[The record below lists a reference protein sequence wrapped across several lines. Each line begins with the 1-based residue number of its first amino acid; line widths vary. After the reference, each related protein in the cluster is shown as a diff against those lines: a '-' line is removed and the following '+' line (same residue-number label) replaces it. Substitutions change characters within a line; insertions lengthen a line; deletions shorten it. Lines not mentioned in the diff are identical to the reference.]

1 MNFNPSK
8 LAEYFKPVSKKAL
21 LISIVIGGSLG
32 GFVSLIAN
40 ACLLE
45 ITLNGFF
52 TIYFGIIFVVV
63 GGFMGMTS
71 YKKITQSQNPN
82 SPDQTFM
89 KEEKSYFFFNISLV
103 LMVSGVLILFLERS
117 WTRNL
122 HFIFKVNFHTT

>member
-21 LISIVIGGSLG
+21 LISIIVGGALG
-32 GFVSLIAN
+32 GFISLIVN

-52 TIYFGIIFVVV
+52 TIYFGIIFLAV
-63 GGFMGMTS
+63 GGFMGVTS
-71 YKKITQSQNPN
+71 YQKISQSQNPN

-89 KEEKSYFFFNISLV
+89 KEEKSYFFLNIAIV
-103 LMVSGVLILFLERS
+103 LLVSGVLILFLERS

-122 HFIFKVNFHTT
+122 HYILKVN